1 MADEKEAVEASKRSV
16 LVGEFMTKEVVSLTP
31 EQELQSAVKT
41 LMERHIKGAPVV
53 DSEGVLL
60 GVLTEDDLLAGNSR
74 LHIPTMISI
83 LGEMTA
89 WPPSILKFNH
99 ELKKAASSTVGG
111 AMSTDVEVLSR
122 GDTLEDAATKLHEM
136 GLSML
141 PVVENKRVVGVV
153 TRSDILRCLSGG

>member
-99 ELKKAASSTVGG
+99 HRIGTICRPGNHALAVPRCPQAASKFSVN
-111 AMSTDVEVLSR
+111 ENHL
-122 GDTLEDAATKLHEM
+122 AT
-136 GLSML
+136 
-141 PVVENKRVVGVV
+141 
-153 TRSDILRCLSGG
+153 